1 MTEASVGEQWLAEKL
16 FGFDLA
22 EYLALVDPHR
32 GPNQPQC

>member
-16 FGFDLA
+16 FGFDL
-22 EYLALVDPHR
+22 VDPHR